1 MRWIVRICIA
11 LVALVAVAVAL
22 LFMLPTDRIGQLASD
37 QLKKQTGR
45 TLTLTGDFSP
55 TLYPTLGVKT
65 GRVTISNADWATE
78 PVMIAADGA
87 AVDVNLM
94 ALIGGEVEIEK
105 LELISPIVHLEK
117 AKDGR
122 VNWDL
127 TQGQTS
133 TPSTSGGSAS
143 PSSTPSLELGSISN
157 GQVIYTDRAAGT
169 SMNITAINGTI
180 SLPKAASSATLD
192 VSATIDGRAGEV
204 KGTIADL
211 QALMALS
218 PTTINGSVRVADAT
232 LGLNGIA
239 QLTSGM
245 PNIDADFTADVPN
258 PTATAK
264 GFAIALPEQVAA
276 LRSITANGKLR
287 LNETGL
293 TANATSA
300 ATYDGQKADV
310 TFAITS
316 NGDWQNTPEFDGDIS
331 ATVAGIGTMSYNGR
345 FGQGSE
351 NFADG
356 DFATNITDLR
366 AAMALLDVDPGTPA
380 GTMKTASATGTFALT
395 PAGKY
400 RLRKATLK
408 LDQNT
413 LTGAISITPKDP
425 RPLLLAQLNGGK
437 LDFSAYTA
445 ESTSSSGGSTGAPSN
460 GSTGWSKEPIS
471 LKGLDAVDADIDL
484 RAQSINLG
492 VSQLGKTDVTAKLRD
507 GLLTL
512 TLRDV
517 RLFQGAMAGKI
528 NLRGGDRVAFDT
540 NVRANGVQLEPL
552 LGQLLDMDRLA
563 GSGNTTLALKG
574 RGQSLDQIMSSLSGN
589 GSVKFT
595 DGLIKGI
602 DLAAMMRNL
611 KSAFGGF
618 DSATEFSSLDGTFSM
633 DQGVLQNVDLA
644 LLSPLFKAAGK
655 GSVDIGGQAMNY
667 VVTPTRLSDD
677 AEFSVPV
684 TITGPWD
691 NLKFRPDLDK
701 LLNLLLDK
709 KLKDSEEAKKLKKKL
724 DDAKAKLKNPEDEI
738 KKKLQEEISR
748 KTNTQPSEGK
758 SFEDQ
763 AKDKIE
769 NEIGNAVKK
778 LFD

>member
-1 MRWIVRICIA
+1 MRWIFRIVVA
-11 LVALVAVAVAL
+11 LVALVVVAVAL

-87 AVDVNLM
+87 AVGVNLM

-105 LELISPIVHLEK
+105 LELISPVVHLEK

-127 TQGQTS
+127 SQGETAAATTS
-133 TPSTSGGSAS
+133 SGSAS
-143 PSSTPSLELGSISN
+143 KGGTPSLELGRISN
-157 GQVIYTDRAAGT
+157 GQVIYTDRTSGT
-169 SMNITAINGTI
+169 SMNVTAINGTI
-180 SLPKAASSATLD
+180 SLPKAAASATLD
-192 VSATIDGRAGEV
+192 LSAKVDGREGSV

-211 QALMALS
+211 QALMDQT
-218 PTTINGSVRVADAT
+218 PTTINGSVTVADAT
-232 LGLNGIA
+232 IGLNGIA
-239 QLTSGM
+239 QLTDAL
-245 PNIDADFTADVPN
+245 PIIDADFTANIPN
-258 PTATAK
+258 PAATAK
-264 GFAIALPEQVAA
+264 GFAIALPEQAAA
-276 LRSITANGKLR
+276 LKSIAASGKLKM
-287 LNETGL
+287 NEAGL
-293 TANATSA
+293 SANATSA

-310 TFAITS
+310 KFAVTS
-316 NGDWQNTPEFDGDIS
+316 GGDWQKTPEFDGDVS
-331 ATVAGIGTMSYNGR
+331 VVVAGIGTLSYNGR

-351 NFADG
+351 NFAEG

-366 AAMALLDVDPGTPA
+366 AAMKLLDVDPGTPA
-380 GTMKTASATGTFALT
+380 GTLKTASATGTFALT

-425 RPLLLAQLNGGK
+425 RPLLLAQLNAGQ
-437 LDFSAYTA
+437 LDFSAYTGDN
-445 ESTSSSGGSTGAPSN
+445 SSGGSSNAAPSN
-460 GSTGWSKEPIS
+460 GSSGWSKEPIA
-471 LKGLDAVDADIDL
+471 LKGLDAIDADVDL
-484 RAQSINLG
+484 RAQGINLG
-492 VSQLGKTDVTAKLRD
+492 VSQLGKTDVSAKLRD

-512 TLRDV
+512 NLKDV
-517 RLFQGAMAGKI
+517 RVFQGAMAGSV
-528 NLRGGDRVAFDT
+528 NLRGGNTVAFDT

-563 GSGNTTLALKG
+563 GSGNTTLALRG
-574 RGQSLDQIMSSLSGN
+574 RGQSLDQIMTSLSGN
-589 GSVKFT
+589 GTVKFT

-618 DSATEFSSLDGTFSM
+618 DSATEFSSLDGTFTLEN
-633 DQGVLQNVDLA
+633 GVLQNVDLS

-709 KLKDSEEAKKLKKKL
+709 KLKDSEEAKKIKKKL

-738 KKKLQEEISR
+738 KKKLQEELNR
-748 KTNTQPSEGK
+748 KTNTPQTEEK

-763 AKDKIE
+763 AKEKIE
-769 NEIGNAVKK
+769 NEIGNALKK